1 MNVAFLTLM
10 ERKILG
16 LRQARKG
23 PNKVSL
29 VGILQPAA
37 DAVKLFLKEGSY
49 IVQRNFYVFLLSPT
63 LTLFL
68 VLWGWRL
75 LPLGERPQL
84 FSYSVILFFL
94 VLSTGVYRLLLAG

>member
-1 MNVAFLTLM
+1 MDFPGIILSFDVVNYFLLILPVLVNVAFLTLI

-16 LRQARKG
+16 LSQLRKG

-29 VGILQPAA
+29 VGLLQPGA

-49 IVQRNFYVFLLSPT
+49 LVQSNYYVFLLAPS

-68 VLWGWRL
+68 VL
-75 LPLGERPQL
+75 
-84 FSYSVILFFL
+84 
-94 VLSTGVYRLLLAG
+94 